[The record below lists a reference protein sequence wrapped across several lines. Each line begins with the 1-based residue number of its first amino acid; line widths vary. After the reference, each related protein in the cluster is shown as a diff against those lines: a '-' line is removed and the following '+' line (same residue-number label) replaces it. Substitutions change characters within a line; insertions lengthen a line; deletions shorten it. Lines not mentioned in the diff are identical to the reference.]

1 MPSPAP
7 DQVTHLLARARE
19 GDPAAAAEAYDRL
32 NAELREMAHRLF
44 ARELSGGTLQ
54 PTVLV
59 NEAWLKMRS
68 PDGQLAVPDL
78 ESRSAFIALAARVMR
93 QILVDHA
100 REKRAIK
107 RGGGLVKLTLDDRD
121 LAAASADA
129 DVLAVHEAL
138 ERLEALRP
146 RVARGVELRYFG
158 GATIP
163 ETAAALGISPE
174 TVKNDWRF
182 ARAWLRKELQE
193 DA

>member
-1 MPSPAP
+1 MSSPTA
-7 DQVTHLLARARE
+7 DKVTQLLAQARQ
-19 GDPAAAAEAYDRL
+19 GDPVAASEAYNCL
-32 NAELREMAHRLF
+32 NAELREMARRLF
-44 ARELSGGTLQ
+44 ARELSGNTLQ

-68 PDGQLAVPDL
+68 PDGGLDVPDL
-78 ESRSAFIALAARVMR
+78 ESRSDFLALAAHVMR

-100 REKRAIK
+100 REKGAAK
-107 RGGGLVKLTLDDRD
+107 RGGGLVKMPLDDRD

-158 GATIP
+158 GATVQ
-163 ETAAALGISPE
+163 ETAAALGVSPE

-182 ARAWLRKELQE
+182 ARAWLTRELQD